1 MTSTV
6 LCKTIKTCLF
16 RFSIYLLLLPLQNFI
31 EKKGG
36 ESLIQ
41 HNAPVDNRPVSVL
54 DISCAAAAALG
65 KGCSC
70 ALSLSYFQK
79 DDEFK

>member
-1 MTSTV
+1 MQDDQD
-6 LCKTIKTCLF
+6 LP
-16 RFSIYLLLLPLQNFI
+16 FSLLYLLIAAAVADFI
-31 EKKGG
+31 EKKGEG
-36 ESLIQ
+36 SLMQ

-79 DDEFK
+79 DVEVK